1 MPLWGSLVLVATSI
15 KYYSLFTINYSLTSV
30 TCIFHFS
37 LFHFII
43 YFMNLVSI
51 ILLSVVL
58 LAFVMVAISYFKG
71 NHGKKSCCDTGD
83 GNGKKCDCGN
93 CNGCGFH

>member
-37 LFHFII
+37 F
-43 YFMNLVSI
+43 YNLLYEPRQHHPPIRRSLGVCHGCNLIFQGQSWQEE
-51 ILLSVVL
+51 LL
-58 LAFVMVAISYFKG
+58 
-71 NHGKKSCCDTGD
+71 
-83 GNGKKCDCGN
+83 
-93 CNGCGFH
+93 